1 MTTLAVL
8 PIFCSTLLIAAH
20 FYRSGSLL
28 LTAGSLL
35 ILSLV
40 FVRKQWVPRLLT
52 VFLLLAAGE
61 WIRTMLVFIE
71 QYQEAGRSWTRL
83 AIILTSVSLFTA
95 LSPLVFKTKVLKSKY
110 RSAGATGSPA
120 AS

>member
-1 MTTLAVL
+1 MTILAIL
-8 PIFCSTLLIAAH
+8 PILCSTLLIAAH

-35 ILSLV
+35 MLSLV
-40 FVRKQWVPRLLT
+40 LVSKRWVPRLLT
-52 VFLLLAAGE
+52 IFLFLAAGE
-61 WIRTMLVFIE
+61 WIRTMVVFIG

-83 AIILTSVSLFTA
+83 AIILASVSLFTA
-95 LSPLVFKTKVLKSKY
+95 LSSLVFKTKVLKNKY
-110 RSAGATGSPA
+110 RSAGTTGSPT